1 MNLKNELFLLI
12 YFYIFILYI
21 LKMGQYYKII
31 ILADKKYKKEIIRMW
46 MCTYLYNNGSKLM
59 EHSYIGNNFIQA
71 LEYLISPK
79 GMFYMSRIVWAGDYA
94 DSEEDEDYNL
104 YRLTDDNENIQ
115 SPKSVDT
122 ECYRYIVN
130 HTKNLYVDKKRNID
144 NKEKNNY
151 LIVHPLPL
159 LVSEGNGR
167 GGGDYNGKNAEL
179 CGTWARD
186 TISVEETIPDN
197 FEELVCDFCE

>member
-1 MNLKNELFLLI
+1 
-12 YFYIFILYI
+12 
-21 LKMGQYYKII
+21 MGQYYRII
-31 ILADKKYKKEIIRMW
+31 ILADKKLKKEIIRTW
-46 MCTYLYNNGSKLM
+46 ICPRIYSNGAKLM

-71 LEYLISPK
+71 LEHLISPK

-94 DSEEDEDYNL
+94 DSEEDEEYNL
-104 YRLTDDNENIQ
+104 YSLTDNNKNIQ
-115 SPKSVDT
+115 SPESVDT

-130 HTKNLYVDKKRNID
+130 HTKNLYVDKQRN
-144 NKEKNNY
+144 
-151 LIVHPLPL
+151 LINQENTNELIIHPLPL

-167 GGGDYNGKNAEL
+167 GGGDYNGKNTEL

>member
-1 MNLKNELFLLI
+1 
-12 YFYIFILYI
+12 
-21 LKMGQYYKII
+21 MGQYYKII
-31 ILADKKYKKEIIRMW
+31 ILADKKFKKEIIRMW
-46 MCTYLYNNGSKLM
+46 MCPYAYSNGSKLM

-104 YRLTDDNENIQ
+104 YMLTDDNNIQ
-115 SPKSVDT
+115 SSKSVDT

-159 LVSEGNGR
+159 LVSEGHGR

-186 TISVEETIPDN
+186 TISAEETIPDG